1 MLANYEVDL
10 HGHTNRSDGNDS
22 PREFVL
28 HAKERGVKV
37 CAITDHDV
45 VPPRT
50 VIIDGVERNIQEWAK
65 EQGVDLMLGIE
76 VSCETWIDDTHL
88 VCFGCDWEDP
98 FFKELDEF
106 TIKSKVSSYK
116 KLAEALT
123 AKGMPI
129 DWQEVLYND
138 GRPVAE
144 DQVQKK
150 MLFELMAR
158 KGYFDTW
165 SAAKLYV
172 KEARDLAIKRE
183 KPDAV
188 TVIKEAHRT
197 GGYVI
202 MAHPFLVTEPVTYK
216 GQIITRSVY
225 IEHLIEAGL
234 DGIEASY
241 TYDKTS
247 YFGQM
252 NANEIK
258 KAIEQY
264 YGDRLFISG
273 GSDYHADG
281 KKGVKNPRE
290 IGDCG
295 ITMEEFLANKRLV
308 GLLPK

>member
-10 HGHTNRSDGNDS
+10 HGHTTRSDGSDT
-22 PREFVL
+22 PEEFIL

-45 VPPRT
+45 IPPRT
-50 VIIDGVERNIQEWAK
+50 VTIDGVERDIQEWAR
-65 EQGVDLMLGIE
+65 EQGVDVMLGIE

-88 VCFGCDWEDP
+88 VCFGCDWDDP
-98 FFKELDEF
+98 FFQKLDEF
-106 TIKSKVSSYK
+106 TVNSKVGSYR
-116 KLAEALT
+116 KLTEALT

-129 DWQEVLYND
+129 SWEEVLDND
-138 GRPVAE
+138 GHPVPE
-144 DQVQKK
+144 NQVQKK
-150 MLFELMAR
+150 MIFELMAR
-158 KGYFDTW
+158 KGYFDSW
-165 SAAKLYV
+165 SEAKLYV

-183 KPDAV
+183 KPDAK

-202 MAHPFLVTEPVTYK
+202 MAHPYLVTEPVTYK
-216 GQIITRSVY
+216 GRIMHRSVY

-247 YFGQM
+247 YFGRLT
-252 NANEIK
+252 AKEIK
-258 KAIEQY
+258 DEVIQY
-264 YGDRLFISG
+264 YGNRLFISG

-281 KKGVKNPRE
+281 KKGVENPRE

-295 ITMEEFLANKRLV
+295 ITMEEFMANRRLAR
-308 GLLPK
+308 LLPE